1 MTICMFLLP
10 RMIKN
15 MYYPAW
21 SKYADEVGDYVQEN
35 GGRFVITKEGV
46 EFTMPIKY
54 HDFVKIK
61 FPELKEIELCF

>member
-1 MTICMFLLP
+1 MFLLP

-15 MYYPAW
+15 YYHYSNW
-21 SKYADEVGDYVQEN
+21 TKYADEVGEYVQQN
-35 GGRFVITKEGV
+35 DGRFVITREGV

-54 HDFVKIK
+54 HDFLRIK